1 MVSDSKSEGDGAP
14 KTFSLGNSE
23 VFKCWDVALPQ
34 LKKGS
39 KARVHCPSHYAWG
52 NAYTQAPLGGE
63 PIPLNSDVYF
73 DVEVVNCNRTPETEE
88 WTKRGT
94 QPQFSTLQPYNC
106 FYLHNTESE
115 NESTPLV
122 LNCDEKGCGL
132 EEFVWDDKNQMIWW
146 DKPADKEW
154 GRLAFLSK
162 SWNKADAQWL
172 TVDSANNLKIQ
183 SDYASAPE
191 FFWQMRDNTLQ
202 VKKGD
207 VQYEVTSPQVRK
219 WSNVVATPFKDEKVD
234 RVDKNAK
241 WRVEYCHL
249 ENKPNPEAAP
259 EQIPQTLM
267 GKDFPDDWHKT
278 GNKDYAAAE

>member
-1 MVSDSKSEGDGAP
+1 MLGHATAIRHRAEPDVFGRNGENYANQDASQDSARLAIDIKEAGSGPNCRAGDWATVHWTAYLTDNRMVSDSKSEGDGAP

-52 NAYTQAPLGGE
+52 GAYTQAPLGGE

-146 DKPADKEW
+146 DKPEGKEW

-162 SWNKADAQWL
+162 TWNKADAQWL
-172 TVDSANNLKIQ
+172 TVDSSNNLKIQ
-183 SDYASAPE
+183 SDYNSAPE

-207 VQYEVTSPQVRK
+207 V
-219 WSNVVATPFKDEKVD
+219 
-234 RVDKNAK
+234 
-241 WRVEYCHL
+241 
-249 ENKPNPEAAP
+249 
-259 EQIPQTLM
+259 
-267 GKDFPDDWHKT
+267 
-278 GNKDYAAAE
+278 